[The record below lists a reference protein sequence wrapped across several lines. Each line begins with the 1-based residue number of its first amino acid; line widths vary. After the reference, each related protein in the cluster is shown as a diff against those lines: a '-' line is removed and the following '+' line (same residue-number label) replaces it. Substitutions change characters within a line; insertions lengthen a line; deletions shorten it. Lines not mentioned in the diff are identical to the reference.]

1 MATNSKSGLP
11 SGVSAVA
18 NRKGLYRLSIMI
30 NGKRF
35 SEYYRPV
42 ETGKKKLQSELQ
54 GVMDAFRERAERGSL
69 ERSDINDKS
78 TFTQAV
84 KWFTSIR
91 KLELRESTQ
100 LADNFLFEHY
110 LIPRLGNYKLK
121 EITSPIITNMLAE
134 LLEKGGGGR
143 SVYVAKPEFIQL
155 MYEKKPPRTAGGFN
169 LVAREIGIGVDNT
182 FVRIRRG
189 ENCNKN
195 IAEKIAKY
203 YGVSLPAAF
212 EKKVDAKPLS
222 AAYVSKITYTL
233 SALFTACVKNGILLQ
248 NPVSNA
254 TKPRVGEMDIPAYL
268 DNTQIPIFLDA
279 LGKLDID
286 NSIRVALTLML
297 MLGLRSGEAR
307 GLRWIDVDFNN
318 DVVSVEK
325 NCGDT
330 LNGLALTELKT
341 KRSRR
346 KLPLS
351 PVLRSILLE
360 HKNWLDEYS
369 RSLGPMWQE
378 YGVVCPNKTGGLMD
392 KVSPNKAVKR
402 ILAARK
408 DLPRG
413 LHAHSMRHSFVSL
426 LISNG
431 LDVVNVAALAGDT
444 VEIISKHYAHSFA
457 ERRAAAM
464 DIVGASFAQLNNNV
478 TPKNLIEV
486 DENSS
491 EYLEKRE

>member
-1 MATNSKSGLP
+1 MQHNEKSCLP

-18 NRKGLYRLSIMI
+18 NRPGLYRIRCSIH
-30 NGKRF
+30 GKRHI
-35 SEYYRPV
+35 EYYRPV

-54 GVMDAFRERAERGSL
+54 KEVDAFRDKVERGLLISG
-69 ERSDINDKS
+69 DVNDKS
-78 TFTQAV
+78 TFAQAV
-84 KWFTSIR
+84 VWFTDMR

-100 LADNFLFEHY
+100 NVDNFIFEHY
-110 LIPRLGNYKLK
+110 LIPRLGSYKLK
-121 EITSPIITNMLAE
+121 EITSPMITKLLAE
-134 LLEKGGGGR
+134 LLEKGGGGGR
-143 SVYVAKPEFIQL
+143 ATYAAKPEFIEL
-155 MYEKKPPRTAGGFN
+155 MYEKKPGRTAGGFN
-169 LVAREIGIGVDNT
+169 LVAREIGISADNT
-182 FVRIRRG
+182 FVRVRRG
-189 ENCNKN
+189 DNCDKET
-195 IAEKIAKY
+195 AEKVAKY
-203 YGVSLPAAF
+203 FSVPLLTAF
-212 EKKVDAKPLS
+212 EKKVDVKPLS

-254 TKPRVGEMDIPAYL
+254 TKPRIGEMDIPAYL

-279 LGKLDID
+279 LNELDID

-318 DVVSVEK
+318 GIVSIEK

-330 LNGLALTELKT
+330 HNGLALTELKT

-351 PVLRSILLE
+351 PVLRDILLE
-360 HKNWLDEYS
+360 HKAHLDIYS
-369 RSLGPMWQE
+369 RSLGSLWQDN
-378 YGVVCPNKTGGLMD
+378 GVICPNTTGGLMD
-392 KVSPNKAVKR
+392 KATPNKAVKR
-402 ILAARK
+402 ILNARK
-408 DLPRG
+408 ELPRG

-444 VEIISKHYAHSFA
+444 IEIISKHYAHSFA

-464 DIVGASFAQLNNNV
+464 DVVGASFAQLGNNPAPLRLAHV
-478 TPKNLIEV
+478 
-486 DENSS
+486 S
-491 EYLEKRE
+491 E